1 MAAAVVDVVGAAV
14 AAVAVDAAE
23 VVQPRTLTQ
32 PRIRLLLQHLERSK
46 RVTRGSGR

>member
-1 MAAAVVDVVGAAV
+1 MAAAVVDVDVVG